1 MPTTAT
7 SPGASTPGTA
17 TPGASTASH
26 HTGANTGAA
35 QPTVGQR
42 VRSSPAVR
50 QAIQTI
56 VAEAKAAQSTITGIR
71 GPLSEANRVSYDDML
86 AQAADVRG
94 RALLYPYLGSG
105 FGNGPYVELADGSVK
120 LDMICG
126 IGVQFFGH
134 GDPDLMA
141 VALESS
147 TSDVVMQGHLQCNAE
162 AYTFSDALLAE
173 AKRGSRLRHVFLAN
187 SGVMANENALKI
199 CFQKHAPA
207 SRVLAFSHNFMGRT
221 VTMSQ
226 IGDSPANREGVP
238 LSTLVDYMPFYDHG
252 AALGMSAGDA
262 SGPTRH
268 IDAAIRR
275 LREVVERY
283 PKQHACFIFEL
294 VQGEGG
300 FNTAPPE
307 FHRELMRVCRDS
319 GIAVWDDE
327 VQTFGRTT
335 EMFAYDTMG
344 LGEFIDVC
352 AVGKLTQTCAVL
364 FTPEYNPRAG
374 LLSATFLGTSQSI
387 AVGERIVRRLREGGH
402 FGPGGKHQRHF
413 ELFAKHA
420 KALMARHPEWFP
432 PVEGAHD
439 LVDGVGGMMRF
450 TPFGGAKDAITRLC
464 KALFDEGLVVFY
476 CGHGP
481 YHIRMLPP
489 LGVMDES
496 LWPTVFELIE
506 KGMTKASSGAK

>member
-1 MPTTAT
+1 MP
-7 SPGASTPGTA
+7 TA
-17 TPGASTASH
+17 TPSAAAAAASA
-26 HTGANTGAA
+26 TGSAP
-35 QPTVGQR
+35 PTIGQQ

-56 VAEAKAAQSTITGIR
+56 VGEAKAAQAKITGVR
-71 GPLSEANRVSYDDML
+71 GPLSDANRVEYEHLL
-86 AQAADVRG
+86 ATAGEARG

-105 FGNGPYVELADGSVK
+105 AGNGAFVELADGSVK

-134 GDPDLMA
+134 ADPDLMA
-141 VALESS
+141 VALEAS

-162 AYTFSDALLAE
+162 AYEFSETLLAE
-173 AKRGSRLRHVFLAN
+173 ARKRSPLRHAFLCN

-199 CFQKHAPA
+199 CYQKHAPA

-238 LSTLVDYMPFYDHG
+238 LSTLVDYMPFYDHI
-252 AALGMSAGDA
+252 AARRMSAGDA
-262 SGPTRH
+262 SGPSRY
-268 IDAAIRR
+268 IDMAVWH
-275 LREVVERY
+275 LRQYIERY
-283 PKQHACFIFEL
+283 PRQHACFIFEL
-294 VQGEGG
+294 IQGEGG
-300 FNTAPPE
+300 FNTALPE
-307 FHRELMRVCRDS
+307 FHRELMRVCKDA
-319 GIAVWDDE
+319 GVAVWDDE

-335 EMFAYDTMG
+335 EMFAYDALG
-344 LGEFIDVC
+344 LGEYIDVC

-387 AVGERIVRRLREGGH
+387 AVGNRVMQRLRDGGH
-402 FGPGGKHQRHF
+402 FGPQGKHRRHF
-413 ELFAKHA
+413 DAFAKHA
-420 KALMARHPEWFP
+420 RALIAKHPEWFP
-432 PVEGAHD
+432 PAEGAHD

-450 TPFGGAKDAITRLC
+450 TPFGGKKDPVMKLC
-464 KALFDEGLVVFY
+464 KALFDEGLIVFY

-489 LGVMDES
+489 LGVMEES
-496 LWPTVFELIE
+496 LWPTVFDLLE
-506 KGMTKASSGAK
+506 KGMARVSAQQK